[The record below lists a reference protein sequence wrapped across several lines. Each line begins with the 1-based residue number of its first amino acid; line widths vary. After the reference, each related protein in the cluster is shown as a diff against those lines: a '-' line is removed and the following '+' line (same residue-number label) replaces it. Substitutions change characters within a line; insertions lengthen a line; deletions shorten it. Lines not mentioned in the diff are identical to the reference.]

1 MKKKPRKPLGLL
13 LSVIGI
19 VLFVGMV
26 MIAILALLGP
36 AVGNVFSSTVSNCLT
51 CGAGTSSGTS
61 YAYYPGDGG
70 VPSYG
75 GTDPVNGEPYADV
88 FFKHSGVNPFID
100 TEDDPLS
107 TFALDVD
114 TASYTVTRRYLTD
127 GYLPPAEAVRVEEFV
142 NYFDYREPFPEEG
155 TFAITLE
162 GGPTPFVQN
171 ERYRVGP
178 HRPPGEA
185 GH

>member
-1 MKKKPRKPLGLL
+1 MKKKPRKPLSLL

-36 AVGNVFSSTVSNCLT
+36 AVGNVFSGIVSNCLN
-51 CGAGTSSGTS
+51 CGAGTYSGTS

-114 TASYTVTRRYLTD
+114 TDSYTVTRRYLTD
-127 GYLPPAEAVRVEEFV
+127 G
-142 NYFDYREPFPEEG
+142 
-155 TFAITLE
+155 
-162 GGPTPFVQN
+162 
-171 ERYRVGP
+171 
-178 HRPPGEA
+178 
-185 GH
+185 